1 MLCLYPRENGQ
12 SCGQCMACRLND
24 QMAWKFRLKW
34 HLMSQDLGFWLTLQ
48 YDEEHLPRSDSG
60 IPVVCKLHCQNF
72 FRQLRKRLK
81 NRDINLKIS
90 YFLTSEYGPQTHRP
104 HYHCLLM
111 FKSTEHM
118 DNKQLV
124 KLRTDLF
131 DYIKEAWYHGFVLE
145 KKLHNGV
152 ISYLTKYCLKESD
165 SYTPPVSTFRLISKG
180 IGEYYIRVRGVDDI
194 IYRHFQTP
202 EGNLSEYYVRRASLL
217 YLRNHFIVPDS
228 YDEADDYRANLK
240 YSRLSYHDNKVAFN
254 YSKLQ
259 RYDNVED
266 YFKAQE
272 ALRLRS
278 LRIYKQKYQK
288 KYG

>member
-12 SCGQCMACRLND
+12 SCGQCMACRIND

-60 IPVVCKLHCQNF
+60 VPIVCKLHCQNF

-81 NRDINLKIS
+81 CRDIQFKMS

-111 FKSTEHM
+111 FKSLSNY
-118 DNKQLV
+118 DNKTLV
-124 KLRTDLF
+124 KLRTELF
-131 DYIKEAWYHGFVLE
+131 DFIKQAWYHGFVLE

-152 ISYLTKYCLKESD
+152 IAYLTKYCLKESD
-165 SYTPPVSTFRLISKG
+165 DYIPPVTPFRLISKG
-180 IGEYYIRVRGVDDI
+180 LGEYYISVRGVDDI
-194 IYRHFQTP
+194 IRRHFQTP

-217 YLRNHFIVPDS
+217 YARNNFILPDS
-228 YDEADDYRANLK
+228 FDEDLPFRNDIKQARIT
-240 YSRLSYHDNKVAFN
+240 YHDNKQDYLYRKIERF
-254 YSKLQ
+254 
-259 RYDNVED
+259 DNVED
-266 YFKAQE
+266 FFKEQE

-278 LRIYKQKYQK
+278 LRLFTKKHNK